1 MYFTSDRFRAEQR
14 EKSSQQQWKKN
25 IRELFND
32 NSGRWW
38 FCTEPTPVSHGNVL
52 QQSARS
58 TLHNRKDNSVTDRIA
73 AAAMIERW
81 TQHGWSKE
89 NYKKKTQTKHSENGP
104 REVPQKKKVSIE
116 KCWKMLKSG
125 DSVSVLFMSVAK
137 PDPFSLLAL
146 YRPIETRVW
155 NVFLFA
161 SCKHTHI
168 AHTLHYTRR
177 SSDSAFS
184 LFCHCDCPPH
194 GRGQREIIS
203 YAQLLLL
210 PQPNHFYAIF
220 I

>member
-14 EKSSQQQWKKN
+14 KKSSQQQWKKN

-89 NYKKKTQTKHSENGP
+89 NYKKKKHKPNTAKM
-104 REVPQKKKVSIE
+104 VPEKCPKKKKCLLKNAE
-116 KCWKMLKSG
+116 KCWK
-125 DSVSVLFMSVAK
+125 VAI
-137 PDPFSLLAL
+137 
-146 YRPIETRVW
+146 RCQCC
-155 NVFLFA
+155 
-161 SCKHTHI
+161 SC
-168 AHTLHYTRR
+168 
-177 SSDSAFS
+177 
-184 LFCHCDCPPH
+184 
-194 GRGQREIIS
+194 
-203 YAQLLLL
+203 LLLSRTL
-210 PQPNHFYAIF
+210 FLCLHCIAPSRLGCGMFFCLRVANTHT
-220 I
+220 